1 MLGSKF
7 FLKNEELLEFC
18 MLRITTKRILK
29 NRIVGLFPQGGPTV
43 SLLPWTRHWPVCSG
57 KGVLDVECLIT
68 LRREKEEFRGNKHF
82 AKGNR
87 RKGSDQ
93 GSIYFPLFRRTTEL
107 KELRV

>member
-7 FLKNEELLEFC
+7 FLKNEEMLEFC

-57 KGVLDVECLIT
+57 KGSWACWTLNVLSLSAGRKRSLGEISILQKAIEGKVLI
-68 LRREKEEFRGNKHF
+68 KEAYISHF
-82 AKGNR
+82 LEGLQ
-87 RKGSDQ
+87 S
-93 GSIYFPLFRRTTEL
+93 
-107 KELRV
+107 